1 MKSFKLFCEDYT
13 RIMRHDKDVQTM
25 DPPTLTVSVAYLSI
39 NDCKRESKRLDE
51 VRLMISLEQIV
62 TLNVPCI

>member
-1 MKSFKLFCEDYT
+1 
-13 RIMRHDKDVQTM
+13 MRHDKDVQTM